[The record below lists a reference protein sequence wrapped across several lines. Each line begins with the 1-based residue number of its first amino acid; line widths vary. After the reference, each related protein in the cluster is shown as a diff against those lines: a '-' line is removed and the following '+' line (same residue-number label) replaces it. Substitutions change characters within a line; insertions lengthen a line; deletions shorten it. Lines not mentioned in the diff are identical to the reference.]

1 LIPWLI
7 LVYMTGMES
16 DTPFSLSPDPRLLY
30 ITPTLRTALHKVRYV
45 VDRRQGITAILGDYG
60 LGKTTVMRRIF
71 EEYATRE
78 DTAVILLHTPKFKSD
93 YAFLRGICLEYGL
106 APRRSLL
113 DQQRELETF
122 VAEQFAA
129 GRNVLLMIDEGQT
142 LDTRQLEVLRVLL
155 NFETNERKLLQV
167 ILAGQLELRDR
178 LLEDKLGA
186 LRSRIFAPTLLSP
199 LSLLE
204 TSEMIAFRCQEYQAP
219 NRFTDDAVEAVYELT
234 GGVPREILKVC
245 AIAWELAELAG
256 DKTVPREA
264 IEAATSEATLRKPA
278 AAEVSA

>member
-1 LIPWLI
+1 
-7 LVYMTGMES
+7 MES

-122 VAEQFAA
+122 VAEQFVG

-142 LDTRQLEVLRVLL
+142 LDTKQLEVLRVLL
-155 NFETNERKLLQV
+155 NFETNDRKLLQV

-204 TSEMIAFRCQEYQAP
+204 TSEMIAFRCQEFQAP
-219 NRFTDDAVEAVYELT
+219 NRFTDDAVEAVYEQT

-278 AAEVSA
+278 TAEVSA